1 MMINKR
7 LIGTVSESKKYIVGN
22 VAVQWCSLAANMA
35 MMTSVTGLL
44 ASLYTKEAG
53 KDSILITVAVAA
65 AAVIIRF
72 GCTVVS
78 SHMAYLSSKTV
89 KKMLRDK
96 IYRKLLRL
104 GPSYNEQVKTSEIV
118 QVAVEGVEQL
128 ETYFGAYLPQF
139 FYAMLAPLT
148 LFVYLC
154 FVSVPSAFVLL
165 ICVPLI
171 PVSIAVVQTW
181 AKKLLSKYW
190 GQYTALGDTFLE
202 NLQGLTTLKIYRADG
217 FKHEE
222 MNREAEKFR
231 RITMKVLTMQL
242 NSITIMDMIAYGGA
256 ALGVIM
262 AATQFRAGKVSL
274 SGCLLII
281 LLSADFF
288 IPMRQL
294 GSFFHVAMNGM
305 AASDKIFR
313 LLDLPEREERTEA
326 VPEDCSIVC
335 SGLCFSYR
343 ESGSSDA
350 DMTPQNM
357 SRGSSGTNL
366 RRADKSSSDGTMM
379 GSDEGASVSKEREV
393 LHDVRMEFPKGGFIS
408 IVGESGCGK
417 STMAAILT
425 GRNQGYGGS
434 VKIGGVELSDI
445 REEDLMKN
453 ITYVSHQSYLFKGTV
468 RENLLMGKPD
478 APDPDLWAV
487 LERVNLADFLRDEQ
501 GLDTVLSEKAS
512 NLSGGQCQ
520 RLALARALL
529 HDSPVYIFDEA
540 TSNIDV
546 ESENDIMREIHS
558 LAGKKTVILISH
570 RLANVTA
577 SDNIYVMEKG
587 KVAEN
592 GSHEELLARNGVYA
606 GLWNV
611 QQSLENYGNQQEY
624 PDNRGKYQSIGEEGT
639 MA

>member
-7 LIGTVSESKKYIVGN
+7 LIGTVSESKKYIAGN
-22 VAVQWCSLAANMA
+22 VAVQWCSLVANMV
-35 MMTSVTGLL
+35 MMTTVTGLL
-44 ASLYTKEAG
+44 ASIYQKTADKNRVWM
-53 KDSILITVAVAA
+53 TAA
-65 AAVIIRF
+65 AAGIAVLIRF
-72 GCTVVS
+72 VCTILS
-78 SHMAYLSSKTV
+78 SRMGYLSSKMV
-89 KKMLRDK
+89 KKVLREK
-96 IYRKLLRL
+96 IYKKLLAL
-104 GPSYNEQVKTSEIV
+104 GASYREQVKTSEVV

-154 FVSVPSAFVLL
+154 FVNVPSAIVLL
-165 ICVPLI
+165 VCVPLI
-171 PVSIAVVQTW
+171 PIAIAAVQTW

-202 NLQGLTTLKIYRADG
+202 NLQGLTTLKIYQADD
-217 FKHEE
+217 FKNEE

-231 RITMKVLTMQL
+231 KITMKVLTMQL
-242 NSITIMDMIAYGGA
+242 NSITIMDLVAYGGA

-262 AATQFRAGKVSL
+262 AAAQYKAGNVSL

-313 LLDLPEREERTEA
+313 LLDLPEKEEKMESF
-326 VPEDCSIVC
+326 PEDCSISC
-335 SGLCFSYR
+335 SELHFSYKEKSTCETEERSSHIAGR
-343 ESGSSDA
+343 EI
-350 DMTPQNM
+350 
-357 SRGSSGTNL
+357 
-366 RRADKSSSDGTMM
+366 
-379 GSDEGASVSKEREV
+379 
-393 LHDVRMEFPKGGFIS
+393 LHGIHMEIPKGGFIS

-417 STMAAILT
+417 STMAAILM
-425 GRNQGYGGS
+425 GRNQGYSGS
-434 VKIGGVELSDI
+434 VKIGGKELRDI
-445 REEDLMKN
+445 READLMKN

-468 RENLLMGKPD
+468 RDTLLMGNPSVSD
-478 APDPDLWAV
+478 EELWTV
-487 LERVNLADFLRDEQ
+487 LDQVKLSDFLRSEA
-501 GLDTVLSEKAS
+501 GLDTLLAEKAS

-529 HDSPVYIFDEA
+529 HNSPVYIFDEA

-546 ESENDIMREIHS
+546 ESENDIMREIHA
-558 LAGKKTVILISH
+558 LAGCKTVILISH

-577 SDNIYVMEKG
+577 SDFIYVMDRGTIVESG
-587 KVAEN
+587 
-592 GSHEELLARNGVYA
+592 GHEELLAKSGIYA
-606 GLWNV
+606 ELWST
-611 QQSLENYGNQQEY
+611 QQSLENYGK
-624 PDNRGKYQSIGEEGT
+624 DGT
-639 MA
+639 IV